1 MDGILILFSYIH
13 IYIYLDDYL
22 MKYISYKEVI
32 NIVICGE
39 CGEREGW
46 LKNTSANSMLLL
58 KKISFFPHHI
68 HTIFAKSC
76 LLRMLVCG

>member
-1 MDGILILFSYIH
+1 
-13 IYIYLDDYL
+13 

-32 NIVICGE
+32 IVICGE
-39 CGEREGW
+39 CGERGMAN
-46 LKNTSANSMLLL
+46 KYYMYSANSMLLL

>member
-1 MDGILILFSYIH
+1 
-13 IYIYLDDYL
+13 

-32 NIVICGE
+32 NIVIICGE

-58 KKISFFPHHI
+58 KKISFFPH
-68 HTIFAKSC
+68 TIFAKSC
-76 LLRMLVCG
+76 LDSNSIDSFFIVV

>member
-1 MDGILILFSYIH
+1 
-13 IYIYLDDYL
+13 

-32 NIVICGE
+32 NIVTCGE

-58 KKISFFPHHI
+58 KKISFFPH
-68 HTIFAKSC
+68 TIFAKSC
-76 LLRMLVCG
+76 LDSSYSFFIVV